1 METKMEN
8 NIDIQ
13 VDETLEKCIL
23 STPRKSF
30 FLFAG
35 AGSGKTYSLVLL
47 LKKIRDNIG
56 KDLLLKGKNVA
67 VITFTNAAT
76 DEIINRLDYSSV
88 FHISTIHSF
97 VWDVIKYYQTDI
109 KRLYCQYIIEDIDAL
124 SKKLDA
130 TKNKTTKTYLS
141 NIEKLVYQKE
151 RLAKAQTLEK
161 FVYNPNG
168 SNPEYN
174 ALKHAEVIK
183 ISAHMIIESQMLQ
196 RIIAQR
202 YPILLIDESQDT
214 KKELVDAF
222 FEIQR
227 NFADVFTLGLIG
239 DQKQRIYA
247 DGKENIEG
255 IIPIGWEKPIKR
267 MNYRCA
273 KRIIQLANN
282 IGKDIDLHAEQCPR
296 EDASDG
302 LVRLFVVQ
310 QSDGLNKDEVEQNVM
325 RIMSEQTKDKK
336 WSGKDSEVKILTLE
350 HMMAARRLG
359 FDGFFAAFYKVPKY
373 QMTFLQGSV
382 SEIEFF
388 TKEVLP
394 LAESIKG
401 DGRIALEILKQ
412 YSPLLSRQKNDR
424 PYEHYLQCREVA
436 IRVAGL
442 VDENCTIR
450 VVVDE
455 IIKSKLLIVPD
466 VVRQAHRLKPS
477 EIEDDSVEEELRAWV
492 EVMDLPINMVRC
504 YDDYVNQRSHFDTHQ
519 GVKGLEFERVM
530 VIIDDS
536 EAKGFLF
543 SYDKLFGV
551 KDLSD
556 TDLKNKKDGKET
568 SIERTQR
575 LFYVTCT
582 RAKNSLA
589 VVMYTN
595 NPDRVKTEVISKGWF
610 EDNEIIVM

>member
-1 METKMEN
+1 MEN
-8 NIDIQ
+8 NIDFQ
-13 VDETLEKCIL
+13 VDETLEKYIL

-47 LKKIRDNIG
+47 LKKIHNSIG
-56 KDLLLKGKNVA
+56 KDLLLQGKNVA

-76 DEIINRLDYSSV
+76 DEIINRLDYSPI

-97 VWDVIKYYQTDI
+97 VWDVIKYYQADI
-109 KRLYCQYIIEDIDAL
+109 KRLYCFYIEEDLKAL
-124 SKKLDA
+124 EKKLEE
-130 TKNKTTKTYLS
+130 TEKKTTKTYLS
-141 NIEKLVYQKE
+141 NVEKFEYQKE
-151 RLAKAQTLEK
+151 RLAKAQIIEK

-183 ISAHMIIESQMLQ
+183 ISAQMILENKMLQ

-214 KKELVDAF
+214 KKELIDTF

-227 NFADVFTLGLIG
+227 NFADIFTLGLLG

-247 DGKENIEG
+247 DGKENIEDS
-255 IIPIGWEKPIKR
+255 IPIGWEKPVKR

-282 IGKDIDLHAEQCPR
+282 IGKDIDIHAEQRPR
-296 EDASDG
+296 EDANDG
-302 LVRLFVVQ
+302 LIRLFVIQ
-310 QSDGLNKDEVEQNVM
+310 QREGLNKDEIEQNVM
-325 RIMSEQTKDKK
+325 RIMSEQTQDAK
-336 WSGKDSEVKILTLE
+336 WTTIGTEVKVLTLE

-359 FDGFFAAFYKVPKY
+359 FSRFFAPLYKVSKY

-394 LAESIKG
+394 IAESIKE
-401 DGRIALEILKQ
+401 DGRVALEILKK
-412 YSPLLSRQKNDR
+412 YSPLLSGQNTEK
-424 PYEHYLQCREVA
+424 PYELYLKCREEAIKVA
-436 IRVAGL
+436 NL
-442 VDENCTIR
+442 VNENGTIR

-455 IIKSKLLIVPD
+455 IIKSQLLTVPD
-466 VVRQAHRLKPS
+466 VVRQAYMLSPS
-477 EIEDDSVEEELRAWV
+477 DIEDTVEEELRAWV
-492 EVMDLPINMVRC
+492 EVMDLPINMVRS
-504 YDDYVNQRSHFDTHQ
+504 YDDYVNHRSQFDTHQ
-519 GVKGLEFERVM
+519 GVKGLEFDRVM

-536 EAKGFLF
+536 EIKGFLF

-551 KDLSD
+551 KDLSNV
-556 TDLKNKKDGKET
+556 DLKNKENGKET

-595 NPDRVKTEVISKGWF
+595 NPERVKTETIRKGWF
-610 EDNEIIVM
+610 EENEIIVM

>member
-1 METKMEN
+1 MEN
-8 NIDIQ
+8 NIDFQ

-47 LKKIRDNIG
+47 LKKIHNSIG
-56 KDLLLKGKNVA
+56 KDLLLQGKNVA

-76 DEIINRLDYSSV
+76 DEIINRLDYSPI

-97 VWDVIKYYQTDI
+97 VWDVIKYYQADI
-109 KRLYCQYIIEDIDAL
+109 KRLYCFYIEEDLKAL
-124 SKKLDA
+124 EKKLEE
-130 TKNKTTKTYLS
+130 TENKTTKTYLS
-141 NIEKLVYQKE
+141 NVEKFEYQKE
-151 RLAKAQTLEK
+151 RLAKAQIIEK

-183 ISAHMIIESQMLQ
+183 LSAQMILENKMLQ

-214 KKELVDAF
+214 KKELIDTF

-227 NFADVFTLGLIG
+227 NFADIFTLGLLG

-247 DGKENIEG
+247 DGKENIEDS
-255 IIPIGWEKPIKR
+255 IPVGWEKPVKR

-282 IGKDIDLHAEQCPR
+282 IGKDIDIHAEQRPR
-296 EDASDG
+296 EDANDG
-302 LVRLFVVQ
+302 LIRLFVIQ
-310 QSDGLNKDEVEQNVM
+310 QREGLNKDEIEQNVM
-325 RIMSEQTKDKK
+325 RIMSEQTQDAK
-336 WSGKDSEVKILTLE
+336 WTTIGTEVKVLTLE

-359 FDGFFAAFYKVPKY
+359 FSRFFAPLYKVSKY

-382 SEIEFF
+382 SEIEFI

-394 LAESIKG
+394 IAESIKE
-401 DGRIALEILKQ
+401 DGRVALEILKK
-412 YSPLLSRQKNDR
+412 YSPLLSGQNTEK
-424 PYEHYLQCREVA
+424 PYELYLKCREEAIKVA
-436 IRVAGL
+436 NL
-442 VDENCTIR
+442 VNENGTIR

-455 IIKSKLLIVPD
+455 IIKSQLLTVPD
-466 VVRQAHRLKPS
+466 VVRQAYMLSPS
-477 EIEDDSVEEELRAWV
+477 DIEDTVEEELRAWV
-492 EVMDLPINMVRC
+492 EVMDLPINMVRS
-504 YDDYVNQRSHFDTHQ
+504 YDDYVNHRSQFDTHQ
-519 GVKGLEFERVM
+519 GVKGLEFDRVM

-536 EAKGFLF
+536 EIKGFLF

-551 KDLSD
+551 KDLSNV
-556 TDLKNKKDGKET
+556 DLKNKENGKET

-595 NPDRVKTEVISKGWF
+595 NPERVKTETIRKGWF
-610 EDNEIIVM
+610 EENEIIVM

>member
-1 METKMEN
+1 MEN
-8 NIDIQ
+8 NIDFQ

-47 LKKIRDNIG
+47 LKKIHNSIG
-56 KDLLLKGKNVA
+56 KDLLLQGKNVA

-76 DEIINRLDYSSV
+76 DEIINRLDYSPI

-97 VWDVIKYYQTDI
+97 VWDVIKYYQADI
-109 KRLYCQYIIEDIDAL
+109 KRLYCFYIEEDLKAL
-124 SKKLDA
+124 EKKLEE
-130 TKNKTTKTYLS
+130 TENKTTKTYLS
-141 NIEKLVYQKE
+141 NVEKFEYQKE
-151 RLAKAQTLEK
+151 RLAKAQIIEK

-183 ISAHMIIESQMLQ
+183 ISAQMILENKMLQ

-214 KKELVDAF
+214 KKELIDTF

-227 NFADVFTLGLIG
+227 NFADIFTLGLLG

-247 DGKENIEG
+247 DGKENIEDS
-255 IIPIGWEKPIKR
+255 IPVGWEKPVKR

-282 IGKDIDLHAEQCPR
+282 IGKDIDIHAEQRPR
-296 EDASDG
+296 EDANDG
-302 LVRLFVVQ
+302 LIRLFVIQ
-310 QSDGLNKDEVEQNVM
+310 QREGLNKDEIEQNVM
-325 RIMSEQTKDKK
+325 RIMSEQTQDAK
-336 WSGKDSEVKILTLE
+336 WTTIGTEVKVLTLE

-359 FDGFFAAFYKVPKY
+359 FSRFFAPLYKVSKY

-394 LAESIKG
+394 IAESIKE
-401 DGRIALEILKQ
+401 DGRVALEILKK
-412 YSPLLSRQKNDR
+412 YSPLLSGQNTEK
-424 PYEHYLQCREVA
+424 PYELYLKCREEAIKVA
-436 IRVAGL
+436 NL
-442 VDENCTIR
+442 VNENGTIR

-455 IIKSKLLIVPD
+455 IIKSQLLTVPD
-466 VVRQAHRLKPS
+466 VVRQAYMLSPS
-477 EIEDDSVEEELRAWV
+477 DIEDTVEEELRAWV
-492 EVMDLPINMVRC
+492 EVMDLPINMVRS
-504 YDDYVNQRSHFDTHQ
+504 YDDYVNHRSQFDTHQ
-519 GVKGLEFERVM
+519 GVKGLEFDRVM

-536 EAKGFLF
+536 EIKGFLF

-551 KDLSD
+551 KDLSNV
-556 TDLKNKKDGKET
+556 DLKNKENGKET
-568 SIERTQR
+568 SIECR
-575 LFYVTCT
+575 Y
-582 RAKNSLA
+582 
-589 VVMYTN
+589 
-595 NPDRVKTEVISKGWF
+595 
-610 EDNEIIVM
+610 

>member
-1 METKMEN
+1 MEN
-8 NIDIQ
+8 NIDFQ

-47 LKKIRDNIG
+47 LKKIHNSIG
-56 KDLLLKGKNVA
+56 KDLLLQGKNVA

-76 DEIINRLDYSSV
+76 DEIINRLDYSPI

-97 VWDVIKYYQTDI
+97 VWDVIKYYQADI
-109 KRLYCQYIIEDIDAL
+109 KRLYCFYIEEDLKAL
-124 SKKLDA
+124 EKKLEE
-130 TKNKTTKTYLS
+130 TENKTTKTYLS
-141 NIEKLVYQKE
+141 NV
-151 RLAKAQTLEK
+151 EK

-183 ISAHMIIESQMLQ
+183 ISAQMILENKMLQ

-214 KKELVDAF
+214 KKELIDTF

-227 NFADVFTLGLIG
+227 NFADIFTLGLLG

-247 DGKENIEG
+247 DGKENIEDS
-255 IIPIGWEKPIKR
+255 IPVGWEKPIKR

-282 IGKDIDLHAEQCPR
+282 IGKDIDIHAEQRPR
-296 EDASDG
+296 EDANDG
-302 LVRLFVVQ
+302 LIRLFVIQ
-310 QSDGLNKDEVEQNVM
+310 QREGLNKDEIEQNVM
-325 RIMSEQTKDKK
+325 RIMSEQTQDAK
-336 WSGKDSEVKILTLE
+336 WTTIGTEVKVLTLE

-359 FDGFFAAFYKVPKY
+359 FSRFFAPLYKVSKY

-394 LAESIKG
+394 IAESIKE
-401 DGRIALEILKQ
+401 DGRVALEILKK
-412 YSPLLSRQKNDR
+412 YSPLLSGQNTEK
-424 PYEHYLQCREVA
+424 PYELYLKCREEAIKVA
-436 IRVAGL
+436 NL
-442 VDENCTIR
+442 VNENGTIR

-455 IIKSKLLIVPD
+455 IIKSQLLTVPD
-466 VVRQAHRLKPS
+466 VVRQAYMLSPS
-477 EIEDDSVEEELRAWV
+477 DIEDTVEEELRAWV
-492 EVMDLPINMVRC
+492 EVMDLPINMVRS
-504 YDDYVNQRSHFDTHQ
+504 YDDYVNHRSQFDTHQ
-519 GVKGLEFERVM
+519 GVKGLEFDRVM

-536 EAKGFLF
+536 EIKGFLF

-551 KDLSD
+551 KDLSNV
-556 TDLKNKKDGKET
+556 DLKNKENGKET

-595 NPDRVKTEVISKGWF
+595 NPERVKTETIRKGWF
-610 EDNEIIVM
+610 EENEIIVM

>member
-1 METKMEN
+1 MEN
-8 NIDIQ
+8 NIDSQ

-47 LKKIRDNIG
+47 LKKIHNSIG
-56 KDLLLKGKNVA
+56 KDLLLQGKNVA

-76 DEIINRLDYSSV
+76 DEIINRLDYSPI

-97 VWDVIKYYQTDI
+97 VWDVIKYYQADI
-109 KRLYCQYIIEDIDAL
+109 KRLYCFYIEEDLKAL
-124 SKKLDA
+124 EKKLEE
-130 TKNKTTKTYLS
+130 TEKKTTKTYLS
-141 NIEKLVYQKE
+141 NVEKFEYQKE
-151 RLAKAQTLEK
+151 RLAKAQIIEK

-183 ISAHMIIESQMLQ
+183 ISAQMILENKMLQ

-214 KKELVDAF
+214 KKELIDTF

-227 NFADVFTLGLIG
+227 NFADIFTLGLLG

-247 DGKENIEG
+247 DGKENIEDS
-255 IIPIGWEKPIKR
+255 IPIGWEKPVKR

-282 IGKDIDLHAEQCPR
+282 IGKDIDIHAEQRPR
-296 EDASDG
+296 EDANDG
-302 LVRLFVVQ
+302 LIRLFVIQ
-310 QSDGLNKDEVEQNVM
+310 QREGLNKDEIEQNVM
-325 RIMSEQTKDKK
+325 RIMSEQTQDAK
-336 WSGKDSEVKILTLE
+336 WTTIGTEVKVLTLE

-359 FDGFFAAFYKVPKY
+359 FSRFFAPLYKVSKY

-394 LAESIKG
+394 IAESIKE
-401 DGRIALEILKQ
+401 DGRVALEILKK
-412 YSPLLSRQKNDR
+412 YSPLLSGQNTEK
-424 PYEHYLQCREVA
+424 PYELYLKCREEAIKVA
-436 IRVAGL
+436 NL
-442 VDENCTIR
+442 VNENGTIR

-455 IIKSKLLIVPD
+455 IIKSQLLTVPD
-466 VVRQAHRLKPS
+466 VVRQAYMLSPS
-477 EIEDDSVEEELRAWV
+477 DIEDTVEEELRAWV
-492 EVMDLPINMVRC
+492 EVMDLPINMVRS
-504 YDDYVNQRSHFDTHQ
+504 YDDYVNHRSQFDTHQ
-519 GVKGLEFERVM
+519 GVKGLEFDRVM

-536 EAKGFLF
+536 EIKGFLF

-551 KDLSD
+551 KDLSNV
-556 TDLKNKKDGKET
+556 DLKNKENGKET

-595 NPDRVKTEVISKGWF
+595 NPERVKTETIRKGWF
-610 EDNEIIVM
+610 EENEIIVM

>member
-1 METKMEN
+1 MGTEMEN
-8 NIDIQ
+8 NIDFQ

-47 LKKIRDNIG
+47 LKKIHNSIG
-56 KDLLLKGKNVA
+56 KDLLLQGKNVA

-76 DEIINRLDYSSV
+76 DEIINRLDYSPI

-97 VWDVIKYYQTDI
+97 VWDVIKYYQADI
-109 KRLYCQYIIEDIDAL
+109 KRLYCFYIEEDLKAL
-124 SKKLDA
+124 EKKLEE
-130 TKNKTTKTYLS
+130 TENKTTKTYLS
-141 NIEKLVYQKE
+141 NVEKFEYQKE
-151 RLAKAQTLEK
+151 RLAKAQIIEK

-183 ISAHMIIESQMLQ
+183 ISAQMILENKMLQ

-214 KKELVDAF
+214 KKELIDTF

-227 NFADVFTLGLIG
+227 NFADIFTLGLLG

-247 DGKENIEG
+247 DGKENIEDS
-255 IIPIGWEKPIKR
+255 IPIGWEKPVKR

-282 IGKDIDLHAEQCPR
+282 IGKDIDIHAEQRPR
-296 EDASDG
+296 EDANDG
-302 LVRLFVVQ
+302 LIRLFVIQ
-310 QSDGLNKDEVEQNVM
+310 QREGLNKDEIEQNVM
-325 RIMSEQTKDKK
+325 RIMSEQTQDAK
-336 WSGKDSEVKILTLE
+336 WTAIGTEVKVLTLE

-359 FDGFFAAFYKVPKY
+359 FSRFFAPLYKVSKY

-394 LAESIKG
+394 IAESIKE
-401 DGRIALEILKQ
+401 DGRVALEILKK
-412 YSPLLSRQKNDR
+412 YSPLLSGQNTEK
-424 PYEHYLQCREVA
+424 PYELYLKCREEAIKVA
-436 IRVAGL
+436 NL
-442 VDENCTIR
+442 VNENGTIR

-455 IIKSKLLIVPD
+455 IIKSQLLTVPD
-466 VVRQAHRLKPS
+466 VVRQAYMLSPS
-477 EIEDDSVEEELRAWV
+477 DIEDTEEELRAWV
-492 EVMDLPINMVRC
+492 EVMDLPINMVRS
-504 YDDYVNQRSHFDTHQ
+504 YDDYVNHRSQFDTHQ
-519 GVKGLEFERVM
+519 GVKGLEFDRVM

-536 EAKGFLF
+536 EIKGFLF

-551 KDLSD
+551 KDLSNV
-556 TDLKNKKDGKET
+556 DLKNKENGKET

-595 NPDRVKTEVISKGWF
+595 NPERVKTETIRKGWF
-610 EDNEIIVM
+610 EENEIIVM

>member
-1 METKMEN
+1 MGN
-8 NIDIQ
+8 NIDLQ

-47 LKKIRDNIG
+47 LKKIHNSIG
-56 KDLLLKGKNVA
+56 KDLLLQGKNVA

-76 DEIINRLDYSSV
+76 DEIINRLDYSPI

-97 VWDVIKYYQTDI
+97 VWEVIKYYQSDI
-109 KRLYCQYIIEDIDAL
+109 KRLYCSYIEEDLKAL
-124 SKKLDA
+124 EKKIA
-130 TKNKTTKTYLS
+130 ETKNKTTKTYLS
-141 NIEKLVYQKE
+141 NIEKFEYQKE
-151 RLAKAQTLEK
+151 RLVKAQTIEK

-174 ALKHAEVIK
+174 ALKHAEVIR
-183 ISAHMIIESQMLQ
+183 ISARMIIESRMLQ

-214 KKELVDAF
+214 KKELVDVF
-222 FEIQR
+222 FEIQK
-227 NFADVFTLGLIG
+227 NFADIFTLGLLG

-247 DGKENIEG
+247 DGKENIEDS
-255 IIPIGWEKPIKR
+255 IPADWEKPVKR

-273 KRIIQLANN
+273 KRIIQLAND
-282 IGKDIDLHAEQCPR
+282 IGKDIDINAEQRPR
-296 EDASDG
+296 EDANDG
-302 LVRLFVVQ
+302 FVRLFIIQ
-310 QSDGLNKDEVEQNVM
+310 QRDGLNKDEIEQNVM
-325 RIMSEQTKDKK
+325 RIMSEQTQDEK
-336 WSGKDSEVKILTLE
+336 WAAIDADVKVLTLE

-359 FDGFFAAFYKVPKY
+359 FSSFFAPLYKVSKY
-373 QMTFLQGSV
+373 QMTFLQGTV

-394 LAESIKG
+394 IAESIKE
-401 DGRIALEILKQ
+401 DGRIALEILKKH
-412 YSPLLSRQKNDR
+412 SPLLSGQDTKN
-424 PYEHYLQCREVA
+424 PYELYLKCREEAIKVA
-436 IRVAGL
+436 NL
-442 VDENCTIR
+442 VNENETIR

-455 IIKSKLLIVPD
+455 IIKSQLLIVPD
-466 VVRQAHRLKPS
+466 VVKQAYMLNPS
-477 EIEDDSVEEELRAWV
+477 DIEDTVEEDIRAWV
-492 EVMDLPINMVRC
+492 EVMDLPINMVRS
-504 YDDYVNQRSHFDTHQ
+504 YDDYVNHRSQFDTHQ
-519 GVKGLEFERVM
+519 GVKGLEFDRVM

-536 EAKGFLF
+536 EIRGFLF

-556 TDLKNKKDGKET
+556 ADLKNKENGKET

-595 NPDRVKTEVISKGWF
+595 NSEGVKTETIKKGWF
-610 EDNEIIVM
+610 EESEIIVM

>member
-1 METKMEN
+1 MEN
-8 NIDIQ
+8 NIDFQ

-35 AGSGKTYSLVLL
+35 AGSGKNYSLVLL
-47 LKKIRDNIG
+47 LKKIHNSIG
-56 KDLLLKGKNVA
+56 KDLLLQGKNVA

-76 DEIINRLDYSSV
+76 DEIINRLDYSPI

-97 VWDVIKYYQTDI
+97 VWDVIKYYQADI
-109 KRLYCQYIIEDIDAL
+109 KRLYCFYIEEDLKAL
-124 SKKLDA
+124 EKKLEE
-130 TKNKTTKTYLS
+130 TEKKTTKTYLS
-141 NIEKLVYQKE
+141 NVEKFEYQKE
-151 RLAKAQTLEK
+151 RLAKAQIIEK

-183 ISAHMIIESQMLQ
+183 ISAQMILENKMLQ

-214 KKELVDAF
+214 KKELIDTF

-227 NFADVFTLGLIG
+227 NFADIFTLGLLG

-247 DGKENIEG
+247 DGKENIEDS
-255 IIPIGWEKPIKR
+255 IPIGWEKPVKR

-282 IGKDIDLHAEQCPR
+282 IGKDIDIHAEQRPR
-296 EDASDG
+296 EDANDG
-302 LVRLFVVQ
+302 LIRLFVIQ
-310 QSDGLNKDEVEQNVM
+310 QREGLNKDEIEQNVM
-325 RIMSEQTKDKK
+325 RIMSEQTQDAK
-336 WSGKDSEVKILTLE
+336 WTTIGTEVKVLTLE

-359 FDGFFAAFYKVPKY
+359 FSRFFAPLYKVSKY

-394 LAESIKG
+394 IAESIKE
-401 DGRIALEILKQ
+401 DGRVALEILKK
-412 YSPLLSRQKNDR
+412 YSPLLSGQNTEK
-424 PYEHYLQCREVA
+424 PYELYLKCREEAIKVA
-436 IRVAGL
+436 NL
-442 VDENCTIR
+442 VNENGTIR

-455 IIKSKLLIVPD
+455 IIKSQLLTVPD
-466 VVRQAHRLKPS
+466 VVRQAYMLSPS
-477 EIEDDSVEEELRAWV
+477 DIEDTVEEELRAWV
-492 EVMDLPINMVRC
+492 EVMDLPINMVRS
-504 YDDYVNQRSHFDTHQ
+504 YDDYVNHRSQFDTHQ
-519 GVKGLEFERVM
+519 GVKGLEFDRVM

-536 EAKGFLF
+536 EIKGFLF

-551 KDLSD
+551 KDLSNV
-556 TDLKNKKDGKET
+556 DLKNKENGKET

-595 NPDRVKTEVISKGWF
+595 NPERVKTETIRKGWF
-610 EDNEIIVM
+610 EENEIIVM

>member
-1 METKMEN
+1 MEN
-8 NIDIQ
+8 NIDFQ

-47 LKKIRDNIG
+47 LKKIHNSIG
-56 KDLLLKGKNVA
+56 KDLLLQGKNVD

-76 DEIINRLDYSSV
+76 DEIINRLDYSPI

-97 VWDVIKYYQTDI
+97 VWDVIKYYQADI
-109 KRLYCQYIIEDIDAL
+109 KRLYCFYIEEDLKAL
-124 SKKLDA
+124 EKKLEE
-130 TKNKTTKTYLS
+130 TEKKTTKTYLS
-141 NIEKLVYQKE
+141 NVEKFEYQKE
-151 RLAKAQTLEK
+151 RLAKAQIIEK

-183 ISAHMIIESQMLQ
+183 ISAQMILENKMLQ

-214 KKELVDAF
+214 KKELIDTF

-227 NFADVFTLGLIG
+227 NFADIFTLGLLG

-247 DGKENIEG
+247 DGKENIEDS
-255 IIPIGWEKPIKR
+255 IPIGWEKPVKR

-282 IGKDIDLHAEQCPR
+282 IGKDIDIHAEQRPR
-296 EDASDG
+296 EDANDG
-302 LVRLFVVQ
+302 LIRLFVIQ
-310 QSDGLNKDEVEQNVM
+310 QREGLNKDEIEQNVM
-325 RIMSEQTKDKK
+325 RIMSEQTQDAK
-336 WSGKDSEVKILTLE
+336 WTTIGTEVKVLTLE

-359 FDGFFAAFYKVPKY
+359 FSRFFAPLYKVSKY

-394 LAESIKG
+394 IAESIKE
-401 DGRIALEILKQ
+401 DGRVALEILKK
-412 YSPLLSRQKNDR
+412 YSPLLSGQNTEK
-424 PYEHYLQCREVA
+424 PYELYLKCREEAIKVA
-436 IRVAGL
+436 NL
-442 VDENCTIR
+442 VNENGTIR

-455 IIKSKLLIVPD
+455 IIKSQLLTVPD
-466 VVRQAHRLKPS
+466 VVRQAYMLSPS
-477 EIEDDSVEEELRAWV
+477 DIEDTVEEELRAWV
-492 EVMDLPINMVRC
+492 EVMDLPINMVRS
-504 YDDYVNQRSHFDTHQ
+504 YDDYVNHRSQFDTHQ
-519 GVKGLEFERVM
+519 GVKGLEFDRVM

-536 EAKGFLF
+536 EIKGFLF

-551 KDLSD
+551 KDLSNV
-556 TDLKNKKDGKET
+556 DLKNKENGKET

-595 NPDRVKTEVISKGWF
+595 NPERVKTETIRKGWF
-610 EDNEIIVM
+610 EENEIIVM

>member
-1 METKMEN
+1 MEN
-8 NIDIQ
+8 NIDFQ

-47 LKKIRDNIG
+47 LKKIHNSIG
-56 KDLLLKGKNVA
+56 KDLLLQGKNVA

-76 DEIINRLDYSSV
+76 DEIINRLDYSPI

-97 VWDVIKYYQTDI
+97 VWDVIKYYQADI
-109 KRLYCQYIIEDIDAL
+109 KRLYCFYIEEDLKAL
-124 SKKLDA
+124 EKKLEE
-130 TKNKTTKTYLS
+130 TENKTTKTYLS
-141 NIEKLVYQKE
+141 NVEKFEYQKE
-151 RLAKAQTLEK
+151 RLAKAQIIEK

-183 ISAHMIIESQMLQ
+183 ISAQMILENKMLQ

-214 KKELVDAF
+214 KKELIDTF

-227 NFADVFTLGLIG
+227 NFADIFTLGLLG
-239 DQKQRIYA
+239 DHKQRIYA
-247 DGKENIEG
+247 DGKENIEDS
-255 IIPIGWEKPIKR
+255 IPVGWEKPVKR

-282 IGKDIDLHAEQCPR
+282 IGKDIDIHAEQRPR
-296 EDASDG
+296 EDANDG
-302 LVRLFVVQ
+302 LIRLFVIQ
-310 QSDGLNKDEVEQNVM
+310 QREGLNKDEIEQNVM
-325 RIMSEQTKDKK
+325 RIMSEQTQDAK
-336 WSGKDSEVKILTLE
+336 WTTIGTEVKVLTLE

-359 FDGFFAAFYKVPKY
+359 FSRFFAPLYKVSKY

-394 LAESIKG
+394 IAESIKE
-401 DGRIALEILKQ
+401 DGRVALEILKK
-412 YSPLLSRQKNDR
+412 YSPLLSGQNTEK
-424 PYEHYLQCREVA
+424 PYELYLKCREEAIKVA
-436 IRVAGL
+436 NL
-442 VDENCTIR
+442 VNENGTIR

-455 IIKSKLLIVPD
+455 IIKSQLLTVPD
-466 VVRQAHRLKPS
+466 VVRQAYMLSPS
-477 EIEDDSVEEELRAWV
+477 DIEDTVEEELRAWV
-492 EVMDLPINMVRC
+492 EVMDLPINMVRS
-504 YDDYVNQRSHFDTHQ
+504 YDDYVNHRSQFDTHQ
-519 GVKGLEFERVM
+519 GVKGLEFDRVM

-536 EAKGFLF
+536 EIKGFLF

-551 KDLSD
+551 KDLSNV
-556 TDLKNKKDGKET
+556 DLKNKENGKET

-595 NPDRVKTEVISKGWF
+595 NPERVKTETIRKGWF
-610 EDNEIIVM
+610 EENEIIVM

>member
-1 METKMEN
+1 MEN
-8 NIDIQ
+8 NIDFQ

-47 LKKIRDNIG
+47 LKKIHNSIG
-56 KDLLLKGKNVA
+56 KDLLLQGKNVA

-76 DEIINRLDYSSV
+76 DEIINRLDYSPI

-97 VWDVIKYYQTDI
+97 VWDVIKYYQADI
-109 KRLYCQYIIEDIDAL
+109 KRLYCFYIEEDLKAL
-124 SKKLDA
+124 EKKLEE
-130 TKNKTTKTYLS
+130 TENKTTKTYLS
-141 NIEKLVYQKE
+141 NVEKFEYQKE
-151 RLAKAQTLEK
+151 RLAKAQIIEK

-183 ISAHMIIESQMLQ
+183 ISAQMILENKMLQ

-214 KKELVDAF
+214 KKELIDTF

-227 NFADVFTLGLIG
+227 NFADIFTLGLLG

-247 DGKENIEG
+247 DGKENIEDS
-255 IIPIGWEKPIKR
+255 IPVGWEKPVKR

-282 IGKDIDLHAEQCPR
+282 IGKDIDIHAEQRPR
-296 EDASDG
+296 EDANDG
-302 LVRLFVVQ
+302 LIRLFVIQ
-310 QSDGLNKDEVEQNVM
+310 QREGLNKDEIEQNVM
-325 RIMSEQTKDKK
+325 RIMSEQTQDAK
-336 WSGKDSEVKILTLE
+336 WTTIGTEVKVLTLE

-359 FDGFFAAFYKVPKY
+359 FSRFFAPLYKVSKY

-394 LAESIKG
+394 IAESIKE
-401 DGRIALEILKQ
+401 DGRVALEILEK
-412 YSPLLSRQKNDR
+412 YSPLLSGQNTEK
-424 PYEHYLQCREVA
+424 PYELYLKCREEAIKVA
-436 IRVAGL
+436 NL
-442 VDENCTIR
+442 VNENGTIR

-455 IIKSKLLIVPD
+455 IIKSQLLTVPD
-466 VVRQAHRLKPS
+466 VVRQAYMLSPS
-477 EIEDDSVEEELRAWV
+477 DIEDTVEEELRAWV
-492 EVMDLPINMVRC
+492 EVMDLPINMVRS
-504 YDDYVNQRSHFDTHQ
+504 YDDYVNHRSQFDTHQ
-519 GVKGLEFERVM
+519 GVKGLEFDRVM

-536 EAKGFLF
+536 EIKGFLF

-551 KDLSD
+551 KDLSNV
-556 TDLKNKKDGKET
+556 DLKNKENGKET

-595 NPDRVKTEVISKGWF
+595 NPERVKTETIRKGWF
-610 EDNEIIVM
+610 EENEIIVM

>member
-1 METKMEN
+1 MEN
-8 NIDIQ
+8 NIDFQ

-47 LKKIRDNIG
+47 LKKIHNSIG
-56 KDLLLKGKNVA
+56 KDLLLQGKNVA

-76 DEIINRLDYSSV
+76 DEIINRLDYSPI

-97 VWDVIKYYQTDI
+97 VWDVIKYYQADI
-109 KRLYCQYIIEDIDAL
+109 KRLYCFYIEEDLKAL
-124 SKKLDA
+124 EKKLEE
-130 TKNKTTKTYLS
+130 TENKTTKTHLS
-141 NIEKLVYQKE
+141 NVEKFEYQKE
-151 RLAKAQTLEK
+151 RLAKAQIIEK

-183 ISAHMIIESQMLQ
+183 ISAQMILENKMLQ

-214 KKELVDAF
+214 KKELIDTF

-227 NFADVFTLGLIG
+227 NFADIFTLGLLG

-247 DGKENIEG
+247 DGKENIEDS
-255 IIPIGWEKPIKR
+255 IPVGWEKPVKR

-282 IGKDIDLHAEQCPR
+282 IGKDIDIHAEQRPR
-296 EDASDG
+296 EDANDG
-302 LVRLFVVQ
+302 LIRLFVIQ
-310 QSDGLNKDEVEQNVM
+310 QREGLNKDEIEQNVM
-325 RIMSEQTKDKK
+325 RIMSEQTQDAK
-336 WSGKDSEVKILTLE
+336 WTTIGTEVKVLTLE

-359 FDGFFAAFYKVPKY
+359 FSRFFAPLYKVSKY

-394 LAESIKG
+394 IAESIKE
-401 DGRIALEILKQ
+401 DGRVALEILKK
-412 YSPLLSRQKNDR
+412 YSPLLSGQNTEK
-424 PYEHYLQCREVA
+424 PYELYLKCREEAIKVA
-436 IRVAGL
+436 NL
-442 VDENCTIR
+442 VNENGTIR

-455 IIKSKLLIVPD
+455 IIKSQLLTVPD
-466 VVRQAHRLKPS
+466 VVRQAYMLSPS
-477 EIEDDSVEEELRAWV
+477 DIEDTVEEELRAWV
-492 EVMDLPINMVRC
+492 EVMDLPINMVRS
-504 YDDYVNQRSHFDTHQ
+504 YDDYVNHRSQFDTHQ
-519 GVKGLEFERVM
+519 GVKGLEFDRVM

-536 EAKGFLF
+536 EIKGFLF

-551 KDLSD
+551 KDLSNV
-556 TDLKNKKDGKET
+556 DLKNKENGKET

-595 NPDRVKTEVISKGWF
+595 NPERVKTETIRKGWF
-610 EDNEIIVM
+610 EENEIIVM

>member
-1 METKMEN
+1 MGN
-8 NIDIQ
+8 NIDLQ

-47 LKKIRDNIG
+47 LKKIHNSIG
-56 KDLLLKGKNVA
+56 KDLLLQGKNVA

-76 DEIINRLDYSSV
+76 DEIINRLDYSPI

-97 VWDVIKYYQTDI
+97 VWEVIKYYQSDI
-109 KRLYCQYIIEDIDAL
+109 KRLYCSYIEEDLKAL
-124 SKKLDA
+124 EKKIKE

-141 NIEKLVYQKE
+141 SVEKLEYQKE
-151 RLAKAQTLEK
+151 RLAKAQTIEK

-174 ALKHAEVIK
+174 ALRHAEVIR
-183 ISAHMIIESQMLQ
+183 ISARMIIESRMLQ

-214 KKELVDAF
+214 KKELVDVF

-227 NFADVFTLGLIG
+227 NFTDIFTLGLLG

-247 DGKENIEG
+247 DGKENIEDS
-255 IIPIGWEKPIKR
+255 IPTEWEKPVKR

-273 KRIIQLANN
+273 KRIIQLAND
-282 IGKDIDLHAEQCPR
+282 IGKDIDINAEQRPR
-296 EDASDG
+296 EDANDG
-302 LVRLFVVQ
+302 FVRLFIIQ
-310 QSDGLNKDEVEQNVM
+310 QRDGLNKDEIEQNVM
-325 RIMSEQTKDKK
+325 RIMSEQTRDEK
-336 WSGKDSEVKILTLE
+336 WAAIDADVKVLTLE

-359 FDGFFAAFYKVPKY
+359 FSSFFAPLYKVSKY
-373 QMTFLQGSV
+373 QMTFLQGTV

-388 TKEVLP
+388 TKEILP
-394 LAESIKG
+394 IAESIKE
-401 DGRIALEILKQ
+401 DGRIALEILKKH
-412 YSPLLSRQKNDR
+412 SPLLSGQDTKN
-424 PYEHYLQCREVA
+424 PYELYLKCREEAIKVA
-436 IRVAGL
+436 NL
-442 VDENCTIR
+442 VNENETIR

-455 IIKSKLLIVPD
+455 IIKSQLLIVPD
-466 VVRQAHRLKPS
+466 VVKQAYMLNPS
-477 EIEDDSVEEELRAWV
+477 DIEDIVEEDIRAWV
-492 EVMDLPINMVRC
+492 EVMDLPINMVRS
-504 YDDYVNQRSHFDTHQ
+504 YDDYVNHRSQFDTHQ
-519 GVKGLEFERVM
+519 GVKGLEFDRVM

-536 EAKGFLF
+536 EIRGFLF

-556 TDLKNKKDGKET
+556 ADLKNKENGKET

-595 NPDRVKTEVISKGWF
+595 NSEGVKTETIKKGWF
-610 EDNEIIVM
+610 EEGEIIVM

>member
-1 METKMEN
+1 MEN
-8 NIDIQ
+8 NIDFQ

-47 LKKIRDNIG
+47 LKKIHNSIG
-56 KDLLLKGKNVA
+56 KDLLLQGKNVA

-76 DEIINRLDYSSV
+76 DEIINRLDYSPI

-97 VWDVIKYYQTDI
+97 VWDVIKYYQADI
-109 KRLYCQYIIEDIDAL
+109 KRLYCFYIEEDLKAL
-124 SKKLDA
+124 EKKLEE
-130 TKNKTTKTYLS
+130 TENKTTKTYLS
-141 NIEKLVYQKE
+141 NVEKFEYQKE
-151 RLAKAQTLEK
+151 RLAKAQIIEK

-183 ISAHMIIESQMLQ
+183 ISAQMILENKMLQ

-214 KKELVDAF
+214 KKELIDTF

-227 NFADVFTLGLIG
+227 NFADIFTLGLLG

-247 DGKENIEG
+247 DGKENIEDS
-255 IIPIGWEKPIKR
+255 IPVGWEKPVKR

-282 IGKDIDLHAEQCPR
+282 IGKDIDIHAEQRPR
-296 EDASDG
+296 EDANDG
-302 LVRLFVVQ
+302 LIRLFVIQ
-310 QSDGLNKDEVEQNVM
+310 QREGLNKDEIEQNVM
-325 RIMSEQTKDKK
+325 RIMSEQTQDAK
-336 WSGKDSEVKILTLE
+336 WTTIGTEVKVLTLE

-359 FDGFFAAFYKVPKY
+359 FSRFFAPLYKVSKY

-394 LAESIKG
+394 IAESIKE
-401 DGRIALEILKQ
+401 DGRVALEILKK
-412 YSPLLSRQKNDR
+412 YSPLLSGQNTEK
-424 PYEHYLQCREVA
+424 PYELYLKCREEAIKVA
-436 IRVAGL
+436 NL
-442 VDENCTIR
+442 VNENGTIR

-455 IIKSKLLIVPD
+455 IIKSQLLTVPD
-466 VVRQAHRLKPS
+466 VVRQAYMLSPS
-477 EIEDDSVEEELRAWV
+477 DIEDTVEEELRTWV
-492 EVMDLPINMVRC
+492 EVMDLPINMVRS
-504 YDDYVNQRSHFDTHQ
+504 YDDYVNHRSQFDTHQ
-519 GVKGLEFERVM
+519 GVKGLEFDRVM

-536 EAKGFLF
+536 EIKGFLF

-551 KDLSD
+551 KDLSNV
-556 TDLKNKKDGKET
+556 DLKNKENGKET

-595 NPDRVKTEVISKGWF
+595 NPERVKTETIRKGWF
-610 EDNEIIVM
+610 EENEIIVM

>member
-1 METKMEN
+1 METEMEN
-8 NIDIQ
+8 NIDFQ

-47 LKKIRDNIG
+47 LKKIHNSIG
-56 KDLLLKGKNVA
+56 KDLLLQGKNVA

-76 DEIINRLDYSSV
+76 DEIINRLDYSPI

-97 VWDVIKYYQTDI
+97 VWDVIKYYQADI
-109 KRLYCQYIIEDIDAL
+109 KRLYCFYIEEDLKAL
-124 SKKLDA
+124 EKKLEE
-130 TKNKTTKTYLS
+130 TEKKTTKTYLS
-141 NIEKLVYQKE
+141 NVEKFEYQKE
-151 RLAKAQTLEK
+151 RLAKAQIIEK

-183 ISAHMIIESQMLQ
+183 ISAQMILENKMLQ

-214 KKELVDAF
+214 KKELIDTF

-227 NFADVFTLGLIG
+227 NFADIFTLGLLG

-247 DGKENIEG
+247 DGKENIEDS
-255 IIPIGWEKPIKR
+255 IPVGWEKPVKR

-282 IGKDIDLHAEQCPR
+282 IGKDIDIHAEQRPR
-296 EDASDG
+296 EDANDG
-302 LVRLFVVQ
+302 LIRLFVIQ
-310 QSDGLNKDEVEQNVM
+310 QREGLNKDEIEQNVM
-325 RIMSEQTKDKK
+325 RIMSEQTQDAK
-336 WSGKDSEVKILTLE
+336 WTAIGTEVKVLTLE

-359 FDGFFAAFYKVPKY
+359 FSRFFAPLYKVSKY

-394 LAESIKG
+394 IAESIKE
-401 DGRIALEILKQ
+401 DGRVALEILKK
-412 YSPLLSRQKNDR
+412 YSPLLSGQNTEK
-424 PYEHYLQCREVA
+424 PYELYLKCREEAIKVA
-436 IRVAGL
+436 NL
-442 VDENCTIR
+442 VNENGTIR

-455 IIKSKLLIVPD
+455 IIKSQLLTVPD
-466 VVRQAHRLKPS
+466 VVRQAYMLNPS
-477 EIEDDSVEEELRAWV
+477 DIEDTEEELRAWV
-492 EVMDLPINMVRC
+492 EVMDLPINMVRS
-504 YDDYVNQRSHFDTHQ
+504 YDDYVNHRSQFDTHQ
-519 GVKGLEFERVM
+519 GVKGLEFDRVM

-536 EAKGFLF
+536 EIKGFLF

-551 KDLSD
+551 KDLSNV
-556 TDLKNKKDGKET
+556 DLKNKENGKET

-595 NPDRVKTEVISKGWF
+595 NSERVKTETIRKGWF
-610 EDNEIIVM
+610 EENEIIVM